1 MKISHSFIRLFL
13 IAFALGSFAL
23 CQVLEAVMPAP
34 DGGYPGGNT
43 AEGQNALLSLT
54 TGGFNTAVGW
64 SSLSS
69 NTTGSYNT
77 ATGAGALFV
86 NSTGSNNTANGI
98 GALLSNTTG
107 SANTA
112 TGNFALA
119 GNTTAGGNTA
129 NGASALVSNSIGASN
144 TANGVQALASNT
156 DGSGNTA
163 NGYQALLNNT
173 TGGNNTAIGLFAL
186 QNSTGDS
193 NIALGGDA
201 GFNVTTA
208 SDVIAIG
215 SPAANVSDSCFIA
228 HIRGVPINDDA
239 VPVLIDG
246 SGRLGTIASS
256 RRFKRD
262 IQPMDKASEA
272 IRALKPVTFRYK
284 NSKTDT
290 PQFGLIAEEVANVN
304 PDLVVRDEN
313 GEIYT
318 VRYEA
323 VNAMLL
329 NEFLKE
335 HRKVE
340 EQQGTIAKLR
350 SNAAKQEATI
360 SELKKDVGGLTAQ
373 LKEQVAQIQRM
384 SARIEMNEPHV
395 AANK

>member
-373 LKEQVAQIQRM
+373 LKRAGRPNPED
-384 SARIEMNEPHV
+384 ECTD
-395 AANK
+395 